1 MDIVLLE
8 VIFRVKARLSK
19 EADENDFQGEGAT
32 LTAIMA
38 YGLLC
43 GAFYCI
49 NLLSKKGNYFFLK
62 HLMGSWYPPQLTSR
76 VTLATRC

>member
-62 HLMGSWYPPQLTSR
+62 HLME
-76 VTLATRC
+76 